1 LTRIRLLYSSLFVI
15 GWLFLFPPNFAYADN
30 PNQVQATPSNEPV
43 LDTSAVISQIISSA
57 NTSISNAETTTAQV
71 VINSQSIN
79 NITETVTATIS
90 AAQESIITAQ
100 STVEVA
106 AESISNVESKT
117 VLANAAVAEK
127 NTAISNL
134 ETATARV
141 NTQTQIVALDS
152 AAVVSAQSAVD
163 GSTVTVQ
170 TPGLTAQTYNIQG
183 QNNAPVLSENA
194 QPISTI
200 TVPYVY
206 FYWGSGQ
213 VLNSGKVDDVIV
225 KFTGQINAPENAT
238 ELRYAVYSDDG
249 ARLIID
255 GEEVIDNWVDQ
266 GPTWSPYSNWFDVTT
281 DKNQNLELWYYENG
295 GGANVV
301 LGWDLRFDDGSGYF
315 TSPMEDA
322 FTTTTTT
329 KDPELVQ
336 ALTNAQ
342 TTLATDTGILNT
354 YINQKNTASGILTQ
368 KNQAAN
374 VAVSNLTSATND
386 MNIKVTLISPAISNM
401 NSAVSAANSIVNN
414 TLAQEEAV
422 RQEIIRVEQARQEA
436 IAEANAQAAYQA
448 QLQAEAEA
456 QAAAEAAAQ
465 AEAEAQAAAEAA
477 AQAEAEAQ
485 EQAEA
490 NAKAEAEAQA
500 AAEAA
505 AQAEAEA
512 QAAAEAAAQ
521 AEAEAKQAEQDAID
535 KAIED
540 ALDGKELTEE
550 QKDLVV
556 EALLEKSDGEAVSLE
571 DLKKSGLEY
580 KDLPPTTPVDVRTDE
595 NGNAVI
601 INASVAAQVELLQ
614 NPSELLSTAFSD
626 PGAAIAALGSI
637 GADMSE
643 AEREE
648 ATDMVVATVVAA
660 GAAINAAAVATG
672 GATGSSTGGGGSSGG
687 GSGANSPG
695 SRGGRR
701 W

>member
-1 LTRIRLLYSSLFVI
+1 MTRIRLFYSSLFVI
-15 GWLFLFPPNFAYADN
+15 GWLFLFSPNFAYADN
-30 PNQVQATPSNEPV
+30 PNQVQVTPSNEPV
-43 LDTSAVISQIISSA
+43 LDTAAVISQIISSA
-57 NTSISNAETTTAQV
+57 NTSISNAETATAQV
-71 VINSQSIN
+71 ITNSQSIN

-90 AAQESIITAQ
+90 AAQESISTAQ
-100 STVEVA
+100 STVETA
-106 AESISNVESKT
+106 TASISNVESKT

-170 TPGLTAQTYNIQG
+170 TSGLTAQAYNIQG
-183 QNNAPVLSENA
+183 QNNAPVLPANA
-194 QPISTI
+194 QPISTV

-213 VLNSGKVDDVIV
+213 ILNSGKVDDVIV

-281 DKNQNLELWYYENG
+281 DKNQDLELWYYENG

-315 TSPMEDA
+315 TSPMEDD

-342 TTLATDTGILNT
+342 TTLATDTEVLNT

-368 KNQAAN
+368 KNQSAN

-386 MNIKVTLISPAISNM
+386 MNIKVTLISSAISNM
-401 NSAVSAANSIVNN
+401 NSAVSSANSIVNN

-422 RQEIIRVEQARQEA
+422 RQEIIRAEQARQAA

-465 AEAEAQAAAEAA
+465 AEE
-477 AQAEAEAQ
+477 
-485 EQAEA
+485 
-490 NAKAEAEAQA
+490 
-500 AAEAA
+500 
-505 AQAEAEA
+505 
-512 QAAAEAAAQ
+512 
-521 AEAEAKQAEQDAID
+521 EAKQAEQDAID